1 MIGSASAV
9 LFGCPRLASTHN
21 AKLLVSDVGA
31 GKEIRTPDLL
41 ITSNLML
48 SAVPIGATPCVTPTG
63 HERR

>member
-9 LFGCPRLASTHN
+9 LFGYPRLASTHN

-41 ITSNLML
+41 ITSNLGPSGVL
-48 SAVPIGATPCVTPTG
+48 TGAMRYASPTVL
-63 HERR
+63 ERA